1 MRRQRTVLSA
11 RGRGDDQTRGREKEK
26 MMTNNEQ
33 NPTQRI
39 VEEWA
44 NGKTETRV
52 NIRLDEN
59 HGGTIEITQSY
70 DDTLGQVVFGQ
81 DELPVLINALI
92 TADRAIWH
100 LREAKAAEDATQT
113 ATLAAQNSDSFYK
126 D

>member
-1 MRRQRTVLSA
+1 
-11 RGRGDDQTRGREKEK
+11 
-26 MMTNNEQ
+26 MTNNEQ

-39 VEEWA
+39 VDEWA

-52 NIRLDEN
+52 NLRLDEN

-100 LREAKAAEDATQT
+100 LREAKAAEDATRT
-113 ATLAAQNSDSFYK
+113 ATLAAQNSDSFYE

>member
-1 MRRQRTVLSA
+1 
-11 RGRGDDQTRGREKEK
+11 
-26 MMTNNEQ
+26 MTNNEQ

-39 VEEWA
+39 VDEWA

-52 NIRLDEN
+52 NIRLDD
-59 HGGTIEITQSY
+59 TIEITQSY

-100 LREAKAAEDATQT
+100 LREAKAAEAWSAHRT
-113 ATLAAQNSDSFYK
+113 
-126 D
+126 